1 MDGLDV
7 EPVQNSTTNYMVV
20 QITSITVT
28 TVKKLYD
35 YRTLSDL
42 TETATA
48 THVSRVMSTH
58 VTIAETNTGTAI
70 TIIAVLRMKKK
81 MSLSSTVTHTDL
93 AHTSLAQESI
103 ISASS

>member
-7 EPVQNSTTNYMVV
+7 EPVQKVTTNNMVV
-20 QITSITVT
+20 RITSTTVT

-35 YRTLSDL
+35 YHTPSDL
-42 TETATA
+42 TEIVTA
-48 THVSRVMSTH
+48 THVSRVMFTH
-58 VTIAETNTGTAI
+58 VTIAETNTGKAI
-70 TIIAVLRMKKK
+70 TTVAVISTKKK
-81 MSLSSTVTHTDL
+81 MNPLSTVTHTDL

>member
-7 EPVQNSTTNYMVV
+7 QPVQKVTTNNMVV
-20 QITSITVT
+20 RITSTTVT

-35 YRTLSDL
+35 YRTPSDL
-42 TETATA
+42 TEAVTV
-48 THVSRVMSTH
+48 THVSRVMSSH

-70 TIIAVLRMKKK
+70 TTVAVISKKK
-81 MSLSSTVTHTDL
+81 MNLSSTVTHTDL
-93 AHTSLAQESI
+93 AHTSLAQEGI

>member
-7 EPVQNSTTNYMVV
+7 EPVQKSITNYMVV
-20 QITSITVT
+20 LITSTTVT

-35 YRTLSDL
+35 YRTPSDL
-42 TETATA
+42 TEAVTA

-58 VTIAETNTGTAI
+58 VTIAETNTGTVA
-70 TIIAVLRMKKK
+70 TTVAVISKKK
-81 MSLSSTVTHTDL
+81 MSPLSTVILTDL